1 MRVLE
6 RLGNELLIY
15 RFLEAPFKP
24 VMEHLARRY
33 DMLRGLLDAGMVW
46 DSVNNAP
53 AARLLHSVDGQLAAD
68 HQVCAQH
75 VELFIAQANQFKQE
89 FGHGNLRP

>member
-1 MRVLE
+1 
-6 RLGNELLIY
+6 
-15 RFLEAPFKP
+15 
-24 VMEHLARRY
+24 MEHLARRY

-68 HQVCAQH
+68 HQ
-75 VELFIAQANQFKQE
+75 E